1 MLKDN
6 IRPESHQRFL
16 GPKITKKNVR
26 CDLEFKLHLLGFGPG
41 LKNLYIGGLLT
52 IIFEYLSQLVIDFEV
67 ACGDDLEDGVTIV
80 FEIENVIDS
89 LVFSLGVGKTLG
101 GEVAQSKAVSLK
113 SLDKDAL
120 PILERGLALVLRH
133 YY

>member
-1 MLKDN
+1 M
-6 IRPESHQRFL
+6 
-16 GPKITKKNVR
+16 
-26 CDLEFKLHLLGFGPG
+26 LGFGPS
-41 LKNLYIGGLLT
+41 LKNLYIGGLLA
-52 IIFEYLSQLVIDFEV
+52 IIFEYLPQLVIDFEV
-67 ACGDDLEDGVTIV
+67 ACRDNLEDGVTIV
-80 FEIENVIDS
+80 FEIENVIYS